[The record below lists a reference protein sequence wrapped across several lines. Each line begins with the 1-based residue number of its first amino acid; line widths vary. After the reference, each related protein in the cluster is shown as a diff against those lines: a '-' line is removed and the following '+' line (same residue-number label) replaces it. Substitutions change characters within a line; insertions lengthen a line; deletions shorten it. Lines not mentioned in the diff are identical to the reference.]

1 MLASTTLTRSSRR
14 IEDERSIQHTSSSI
28 VPLMAPDESQTQP
41 ETQLFV
47 PDSQEEE
54 TISELKRKDASLT
67 DTQDLRK
74 TKKAKISI
82 GAAVDLG
89 D

>member
-14 IEDERSIQHTSSSI
+14 IEDERSIQPTSSSK
-28 VPLMAPDESQTQP
+28 VPLMVPDESQTQP

-67 DTQDLRK
+67 DTQGLRK